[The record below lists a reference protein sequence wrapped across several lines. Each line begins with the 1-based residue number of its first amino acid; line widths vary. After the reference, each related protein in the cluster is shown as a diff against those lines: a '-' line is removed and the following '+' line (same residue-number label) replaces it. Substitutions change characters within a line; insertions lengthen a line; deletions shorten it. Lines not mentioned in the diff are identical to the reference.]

1 MQNYESQDQACST
14 YLLLS
19 KLCLTLNRVML
30 FEFLVVCILLLLGIK
45 LNKYGGDLFLSIL

>member
-1 MQNYESQDQACST
+1 MKKRIFEEIMSN
-14 YLLLS
+14 L
-19 KLCLTLNRVML
+19 KGVML